1 MLCVCRL
8 HTHIATLLADIDPEN
23 ENDTQLDKLF
33 ELGHKYVGSAVDICS
48 SSRLDSIWTGQ
59 DSPYDSGSPSH
70 EVVLWVA
77 PADSASNEPGQDG
90 KYSSVPSDQMAEFV
104 AAVQASADKCC
115 VPGIT
120 AQVPLHSTLLLS
132 S

>member
-8 HTHIATLLADIDPEN
+8 HTDIATLLADVDLEN
-23 ENDTQLDKLF
+23 ETQLEELF
-33 ELGHKYVGSAVDICS
+33 QLGHRYVGIAVEVCS
-48 SSRLDSIWTGQ
+48 SSSLDSIWTGQ

-77 PADSASNEPGQDG
+77 PADKASNGPVQDG
-90 KYSSVPSDQMAEFV
+90 KRYSSVPSDQMADFV
-104 AAVQASADKCC
+104 AAVQASADTCC

-120 AQVPLHSTLLLS
+120 AQVNLHMTLLHSS
-132 S
+132 